1 MMLGAM
7 DVNSNLVRTLPQD
20 RIEDSGGVICA
31 NLSQC
36 LSFQFMNLVLLSLVS
51 FPFTLDAADSVTF
64 RFADP
69 QKTGITW
76 VHDNAMSEP
85 RYLPETEPP
94 GVAIFDYNND
104 GWMDLFLVNSGE
116 SVFFKPKTPL
126 RPALY
131 RNNKDGTFTDVTT
144 EAGVSANLFG
154 MGVGIG
160 DYDGDGYQDILLTG
174 YEKCL
179 LYHNN
184 GDGTFKDVIAQSGIN
199 PPGWSTTAVWYDY
212 NNDGRLDLHVAQFV
226 DYSGLRTCG
235 AGESYGGKMEGASA
249 QQRFYCAPSIFRPTS
264 SHLYRNEGGGKFTD
278 VSDETGLSAYLG
290 KGFGIAVTDINNDG
304 YMDVFQAN
312 DMVSN
317 FLFLNHEGK
326 RFEEIGLP
334 AGIGYSLNGQARSG
348 MGVDSSDFDGDGRQ
362 DLFVANIDH
371 EFFSIYTNNGDLTFD
386 DRNWKTDVAKS
397 TRMLSGWGSRF
408 LDYDNDGLL
417 DLVLTNGHPDDMID
431 MRSRGVTYREPM
443 VLFQNEGDGMMKDV
457 SNISGEVFKRRV
469 CGRGLATGDLNND
482 GYPEVLVGVNGGPPL
497 LLYNNAE
504 NKNNWVGLQLVG
516 TTANPAAVG
525 ALIRWSI
532 GGVVHSRLKRA
543 GGSFMSSHDPREVLG
558 LGKNQKVDWLEI
570 TWPPPSNRV
579 DRFPS
584 VPTNRYL
591 TVNEGSE
598 TLKPDRDRTGVVNRV
613 GTAKAE

>member
-7 DVNSNLVRTLPQD
+7 AVNRNLVLMPQKDRTD
-20 RIEDSGGVICA
+20 DSGGQAYA
-31 NLSQC
+31 NLFRC
-36 LSFQFMNLVLLSLVS
+36 LGFQFMNLVLLYLVF
-51 FPFTLDAADSVTF
+51 FPFILYAADTVTF
-64 RFADP
+64 RSADP
-69 QKTGITW
+69 QQTGITW
-76 VHDNAMSEP
+76 VHDNGMSEA

-94 GVAIFDYNND
+94 GVGIFDYNND

-116 SVFFKPKTPL
+116 SVFFKPQTAL

-131 RNNKDGTFTDVTT
+131 RNNKDGTFTDVTK
-144 EAGVSANLFG
+144 EAGISANLFG
-154 MGVGIG
+154 MGVGIA
-160 DYDGDGYQDILLTG
+160 DYDGDGYQDIFLTG
-174 YEKCL
+174 YEKCV

-184 GDGTFKDVIAQSGIN
+184 GDGTFKDVTVQSGVN

-212 NNDGRLDLHVAQFV
+212 NNDGKLDLHVAQFV
-226 DYSGLRTCG
+226 DYSSLRTCG
-235 AGESYGGKMEGASA
+235 SGESYGGKLEGASA
-249 QQRFYCAPSIFRPTS
+249 QQRFYCAPSIFRPTP

-278 VSDETGLSAYLG
+278 VSDETGLSTHLG

-304 YMDVFQAN
+304 YLDVFQAN
-312 DMVSN
+312 DMVAN

-326 RFEEIGLP
+326 WFEEIGLA
-334 AGIGYSLNGQARSG
+334 AGVGYSLNGQARSG
-348 MGVDSSDFDGDGRQ
+348 MGVDSADFDGDGRQ

-397 TRMLSGWGSRF
+397 TRMLSGWGLRF

-431 MRSRGVTYREPM
+431 ARSRGVTYQEPM
-443 VLFQNEGDGMMKDV
+443 VLFHNEGHGLMKDV
-457 SNISGEVFKRRV
+457 SDISGEVFKERV
-469 CGRGLATGDLNND
+469 CGRGLAVGDLNND

-504 NKNNWVGLQLVG
+504 GKNNWVGLHLVG

-525 ALIRWSI
+525 AMIRWSTD
-532 GGVVHSRLKRA
+532 GVVHSRLKRA
-543 GGSFMSSHDPREVLG
+543 GGSFMSTHDPREVLG

-570 TWPPPSNRV
+570 RWPPPSNKL
-579 DRFPS
+579 DRFTS
-584 VPTNRYL
+584 VPTNQYL
-591 TVNEGSE
+591 TVIEGSE
-598 TLKPDRDRTGVVNRV
+598 TLKTPRDRTGLVNQVEAAR
-613 GTAKAE
+613 AE